1 MALDVDALRGSFG
14 VVIERQPDLT
24 RVFYEELFERHP
36 EARALFT
43 RRPMAVQEQMLAE
56 TLVAALDHLEEP
68 AWLTVKLGEL
78 GAKHA
83 EYGVTREMYGW
94 VAESLLA
101 TLERAA
107 GDAWTPAYEM
117 AWRDALTAI
126 AALMLAGYPEQESV
140 A

>member
-1 MALDVDALRGSFG
+1 MGLDADALRTSFG
-14 VVIERQPDLT
+14 VVIDRQPDLT
-24 RVFYEELFERHP
+24 KAFYEELFERHP

-43 RRPMAVQEQMLAE
+43 RKPMAVQEQMLAE
-56 TLVAALDHLEEP
+56 TLVAALDHLDDP
-68 AWLTVKLGEL
+68 AWLSEQLAAL

-83 EYGVTREMYGW
+83 DYGVTAEMYGW
-94 VAESLLA
+94 VADALLA

-107 GDAWTPAYEM
+107 GDAWTPAYET

-126 AALMLAGYPEQESV
+126 AELMLAGYPPQESV

>member
-68 AWLTVKLGEL
+68 VWLTEKLGDL

-101 TLERAA
+101 TLEREA
-107 GDAWTPAYEM
+107 GDAWTPAYET
-117 AWRDALTAI
+117 AWRDALSAI